1 MSLHLLAAR
10 LEDQLRP
17 GAADPDVLTQLMT
30 DAIRHY
36 PAEHKTVARRRTL
49 MAMSSVM
56 ARHLLRALPL
66 ALLTGRFIRA
76 GELARLGRFLKAWT
90 IDLHFS
96 AADPAADMIRISILE
111 LRLASST
118 LPEAR
123 NLRPALTAMSRVGL
137 AGATT
142 AP

>member
-10 LEDQLRP
+10 LEEQLRP
-17 GAADPDVLTQLMT
+17 GAADPDVLARLMAS
-30 DAIRHY
+30 AIRHY
-36 PAEHKTVARRRTL
+36 PAEHQTLARRRTL

-56 ARHLLRALPL
+56 ARHLLRAQPL
-66 ALLTGRFIRA
+66 AFLTGHFIRA
-76 GELARLGRFLKAWT
+76 GELGRLGRFLKKWT
-90 IDLHFS
+90 IELHF
-96 AADPAADMIRISILE
+96 AAEDPAADLIRISLLE

-123 NLRPALTAMSRVGL
+123 DLRAAVTAMSRVGL
-137 AGATT
+137 AGAPA